1 MVQSIQR
8 EIIFK
13 GVGIMKREN
22 VWSKDFTLITV
33 GTIISAIGGQ
43 TISLPMSLMVFDETG
58 STLLSAFLFIV
69 GMIPSVILPIL
80 IAPFIDRYP
89 KKKIIVGLDYLMGFL
104 YLIIA
109 YIVSITGFKYFL
121 YLGFSLI
128 TGIIG
133 TIYQLAYQ
141 AWFPDLI
148 PIGFEQQGYAV
159 SSSIYP
165 TIMII
170 MSPVAAYLYKTFTIS
185 TLFVIIGILTI
196 LAATFETFITN
207 IHNAQVDNEFD
218 FKQYKADLIGG
229 FSFLKEEK
237 GIRNIYTYMSI
248 TNGAANGLQL
258 MIQAYFQTV
267 SFLTV
272 TMLAFLRS
280 AETVGRIIGGVVQ
293 YKVDITPKKR
303 YGITKFVYIFY
314 EIMDIIL
321 LFIPYPFMMVNRF
334 LCGFLGMTSATLR
347 ETSVQSYLPSN
358 MRAKVNAVFNV
369 FMALS
374 IIVFQIIAGFLGD
387 RIGYRKVAVLL
398 AGFSL
403 LSIFI
408 FIIIPSEENRKV
420 YEAMRAK
427 N

>member
-1 MVQSIQR
+1 M
-8 EIIFK
+8 
-13 GVGIMKREN
+13 
-22 VWSKDFTLITV
+22 WSKDFTLITI
-33 GTIISAIGGQ
+33 GTIISAIAGQ

-58 STLLSAFLFIV
+58 STLLSALLFIA
-69 GMIPSVILPIL
+69 GMIPSVVLPIL
-80 IAPFIDRYP
+80 IAPLIDRYP
-89 KKKIIVGLDYLMGFL
+89 KKRIIVGLDYLMGILFL
-104 YLIIA
+104 FIA
-109 YIVSITGFKYFL
+109 YVVSITGFKYSL
-121 YLGFSLI
+121 YLFFSLI

-133 TIYQLAYQ
+133 TIYRLTYQ

-148 PIGFEQQGYAV
+148 PVGFEQQGYAV

-165 TIMII
+165 TVMVI
-170 MSPVAAYLYKTFTIS
+170 MSPIAAYLYEILSIS
-185 TLFVIIGILTI
+185 TLFMIVGILTI
-196 LAATFETFITN
+196 LAATSEVLITN
-207 IHNAQVDNEFD
+207 IHNHQTDGKFD
-218 FKQYKADLIGG
+218 FEQYKADILGG

-237 GIRNIYTYMSI
+237 GIRNIYTHMSI
-248 TNGAANGLQL
+248 TNGVAFGFQL
-258 MIQAYFQTV
+258 IVQAYFQTV

-280 AETVGRIIGGVVQ
+280 AETVGRIIGGAVQ
-293 YKVDITPKKR
+293 YKVDVPPKRR

-321 LFIPYPFMMVNRF
+321 LFTPYPLMVVNRF

-369 FMALS
+369 SMALS
-374 IIVFQIIAGFLGD
+374 MILFQIITGFLGD
-387 RIGYRKVAVLL
+387 QIGYRKVVVVM
-398 AGFSL
+398 AGISL

-408 FIIIPSEENRKV
+408 FIVIPSDENRKV
-420 YEAMRAK
+420 YEAARAE

>member
-1 MVQSIQR
+1 
-8 EIIFK
+8 
-13 GVGIMKREN
+13 
-22 VWSKDFTLITV
+22 
-33 GTIISAIGGQ
+33 
-43 TISLPMSLMVFDETG
+43 MVFDETG
-58 STLLSAFLFIV
+58 STLLSAFLFIA

-89 KKKIIVGLDYLMGFL
+89 KKRIIVGLDYLMGVLFL
-104 YLIIA
+104 LIA
-109 YIVSITGFKYFL
+109 YVVSITGFRYSL
-121 YLGFSLI
+121 YLFFSLI

-133 TIYQLAYQ
+133 TIYRLTYQ

-148 PIGFEQQGYAV
+148 PVGFEQQGYAV

-165 TIMII
+165 TVVVI
-170 MSPVAAYLYKTFTIS
+170 MSPIAAYLYKTFSIS
-185 TLFVIIGILTI
+185 ILFIIIGLLTI
-196 LAATFETFITN
+196 LAATFEVFITN
-207 IHNAQVDNEFD
+207 IHHHQADGEFS
-218 FKQYKADLIGG
+218 FEKYKADILGG

-248 TNGAANGLQL
+248 TNGAANGLGL
-258 MIQAYFQTV
+258 MVQAYFQTV

-280 AETVGRIIGGVVQ
+280 AETVGRIIGGAVQ
-293 YKVDITPKKR
+293 YKVDVPPKKR

-321 LFIPYPFMMVNRF
+321 LFIPYPFMIVNRF
-334 LCGFLGMTSATLR
+334 LCGFFGMTSATLR

-374 IIVFQIIAGFLGD
+374 IILFQIIAGFLGD
-387 RIGYRKVAVLL
+387 RIGYRNVVLMLAGISLL
-398 AGFSL
+398 A
-403 LSIFI
+403 IFI
-408 FIIIPSEENRKV
+408 FIVIPSDENRKV
-420 YEAMRAK
+420 YEAARSK
-427 N
+427 S

>member
-1 MVQSIQR
+1 M
-8 EIIFK
+8 
-13 GVGIMKREN
+13 
-22 VWSKDFTLITV
+22 WSKDFTLITI
-33 GTIISAIGGQ
+33 GTIISAIAGQ

-58 STLLSAFLFIV
+58 STLLSALLFIA
-69 GMIPSVILPIL
+69 GMIPSVVLPIL
-80 IAPFIDRYP
+80 IAPLIDRYP
-89 KKKIIVGLDYLMGFL
+89 KKRIIVGLDYLMGILFL
-104 YLIIA
+104 FIA
-109 YIVSITGFKYFL
+109 YVVSITGFKYSL
-121 YLGFSLI
+121 YLFFSLI

-133 TIYQLAYQ
+133 TIYRLTYQ

-148 PIGFEQQGYAV
+148 PVGFEQQGYAV

-165 TIMII
+165 TVMVI
-170 MSPVAAYLYKTFTIS
+170 MSPIAAYLYEILSIS
-185 TLFVIIGILTI
+185 TLFMIVGILTI
-196 LAATFETFITN
+196 LAATSEVLITN
-207 IHNAQVDNEFD
+207 IHNHQTDGKFD
-218 FKQYKADLIGG
+218 FEQYKADILGG

-237 GIRNIYTYMSI
+237 GIRNIYTHMSI
-248 TNGAANGLQL
+248 TNGVAFGFQL
-258 MIQAYFQTV
+258 IVQAYFQTV

-280 AETVGRIIGGVVQ
+280 AETVGRIIGGAVQ
-293 YKVDITPKKR
+293 YKVDVPPKRR

-321 LFIPYPFMMVNRF
+321 LFTPYPLMVVNRF

-369 FMALS
+369 SMALS
-374 IIVFQIIAGFLGD
+374 MILFQIITGFLGD
-387 RIGYRKVAVLL
+387 QIGYRKVVVVM
-398 AGFSL
+398 AGISL

-408 FIIIPSEENRKV
+408 FIVIPSDENRKV
-420 YEAMRAK
+420 YEVARAE

>member
-1 MVQSIQR
+1 
-8 EIIFK
+8 
-13 GVGIMKREN
+13 
-22 VWSKDFTLITV
+22 
-33 GTIISAIGGQ
+33 
-43 TISLPMSLMVFDETG
+43 MVFDETG
-58 STLLSAFLFIV
+58 STLLSAFLFIA

-89 KKKIIVGLDYLMGFL
+89 KKRIIVGLDYLMGVLFL
-104 YLIIA
+104 LIA
-109 YIVSITGFKYFL
+109 YVVSITGFRYSL
-121 YLGFSLI
+121 YLSFSLI

-133 TIYQLAYQ
+133 TIYRLTYQ

-148 PIGFEQQGYAV
+148 PVGFEQQGYAV

-165 TIMII
+165 TVVVI
-170 MSPVAAYLYKTFTIS
+170 MSPIAAYLYKTFSIS
-185 TLFVIIGILTI
+185 ILFIIIGLLTI
-196 LAATFETFITN
+196 LAATFEVFITN
-207 IHNAQVDNEFD
+207 IHHHQADGEFS
-218 FKQYKADLIGG
+218 FEKYKADILGG

-248 TNGAANGLQL
+248 TNGAANGLGL
-258 MIQAYFQTV
+258 MVQAYFQTV

-280 AETVGRIIGGVVQ
+280 AETVGRIIGGAVQ
-293 YKVDITPKKR
+293 YKVDVPPKKR

-321 LFIPYPFMMVNRF
+321 LFIPYPFMIVNRF
-334 LCGFLGMTSATLR
+334 LCGFFGMTSATLR

-374 IIVFQIIAGFLGD
+374 IILFQIIAGFLGD
-387 RIGYRKVAVLL
+387 RIGYRNVVLMLAGISLL
-398 AGFSL
+398 A
-403 LSIFI
+403 IFI
-408 FIIIPSEENRKV
+408 FIVIPSDENRKV
-420 YEAMRAK
+420 YEAARSK
-427 N
+427 S